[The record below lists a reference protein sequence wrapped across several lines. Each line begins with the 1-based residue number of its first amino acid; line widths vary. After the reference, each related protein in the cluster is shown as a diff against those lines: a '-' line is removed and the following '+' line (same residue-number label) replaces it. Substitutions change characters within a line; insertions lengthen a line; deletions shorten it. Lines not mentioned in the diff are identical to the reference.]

1 MKRHATSNRV
11 ILLTTAIVT
20 LCGGA
25 AWTVLYWQLHRALD
39 RQLIADAANPIGAA
53 AAVLVEIRSVD
64 GEMLYRSH
72 ALGEGVIAGPVTA
85 REGAGQSAVS
95 DRLHDGTPIRRFSRR
110 VAWAGK
116 PAVIRVAR
124 SAAPLGRQLRA
135 TAWALVS
142 LLPVALMLAAAL
154 ARRFSF

>member
-1 MKRHATSNRV
+1 VKRHATSNRV
-11 ILLTTAIVT
+11 IVLTAAVVT
-20 LCGGA
+20 LCGA
-25 AWTVLYWQLHRALD
+25 AVWTALYWQLHHALD
-39 RQLIADAANPIGAA
+39 RQLIADAANPIGAG

-64 GEMLYRSH
+64 GDMLYRSP
-72 ALGEGVIAGPVTA
+72 ALGERVIAGPVTA
-85 REGAGQSAVS
+85 REGVGQSAVS

-135 TAWALVS
+135 TAWALVF
-142 LLPVALMLAAAL
+142 LLPVAVMVAAAL
-154 ARRFSF
+154 ARRFGL